1 MKLIPF
7 FFVALLMSSCNG
19 QNNPNDAAILSSITE
34 SINNGQPQTQPKVP
48 VYNFLSVKLIPA
60 PDPSLQV
67 SEYIRC
73 MIQDKKGNIWFGTN
87 NEGVCRY
94 DGERFFYYAEKDGL
108 AGNAVRRILEDK
120 KGNIW
125 LATNNGVSMYNGT
138 TFTRFSEAD
147 GLSSNDTWSMLL
159 DSKDQLWVGTMEGVC
174 VYNGTSFTKVDVPVV
189 SNSTRSSR
197 FTTKLVWS
205 MYEDKSGNIW
215 FGTNGDGVVDSADAI
230 SSGVIFTSGMP
241 FLSAVT
247 NGGTGKIVTDTG
259 STVTKLTE
267 KGGGGSRRIMWRQIQ

>member
-7 FFVALLMSSCNG
+7 FLVALLMSSCNG
-19 QNNPNDAAILSSITE
+19 QNNPNEAAILSSITE
-34 SINNGQPQTQPKVP
+34 SISNGQPQTAPKVP

-125 LATNNGVSMYNGT
+125 LATNNGVTMYNGT

-189 SNSTRSSR
+189 NNSTRSSR

-205 MYEDKSGNIW
+205 MYEDKSGAIW
-215 FGTNGDGVVDSADAI
+215 FGTDGDGVKKFD
-230 SSGVIFTSGMP
+230 GKTFTNY
-241 FLSAVT
+241 LI
-247 NGGTGKIVTDTG
+247 K
-259 STVTKLTE
+259 
-267 KGGGGSRRIMWRQIQ
+267 